1 MSTAYGPQLPTRA
14 VEDDARTIAQATAR
28 AAAHREPAT
37 AAEVWA
43 AVRGEV
49 TGDETRSVIASYLA
63 PGPQPRYDTPHAR
76 AEALADP
83 EAGS

>member
-14 VEDDARTIAQATAR
+14 VDTRIAQATAR

-37 AAEVWA
+37 PAEVWA

-49 TGDETRSVIASYLA
+49 TGDETRPVIASCLA
-63 PGPQPRYDTPHAR
+63 PGPQPQYDTPHAR
-76 AEALADP
+76 AEALADR

>member
-14 VEDDARTIAQATAR
+14 VDARIAQATAR

-49 TGDETRSVIASYLA
+49 TGDEARSVIASCLA
-63 PGPQPRYDTPHAR
+63 PGRQPRYDTPQAR
-76 AEALADP
+76 AEALADR

>member
-14 VEDDARTIAQATAR
+14 VDARIAQATAR

-37 AAEVWA
+37 PAEVWA

-49 TGDETRSVIASYLA
+49 TGDETRPVIASYLA
-63 PGPQPRYDTPHAR
+63 PGPQPQYDTPHAR
-76 AEALADP
+76 AEALADR